1 MLRARGADATGSD
14 MAEAPND
21 GVAACK
27 SRFGVLDDQCI
38 GPERVSAT
46 IDPESGIGLSVASV
60 GLVRPDA

>member
-1 MLRARGADATGSD
+1 

-21 GVAACK
+21 GVSACK